1 MAEEV
6 LQVVAEVVVD
16 HSECLAVL
24 VVVSMVVKEEVN
36 LHMATDTP
44 LHQHQQS
51 DLHMPHNMVLDNQEA
66 MEGVEVAE
74 ASMVALEEDHM
85 EELVEA
91 RASS

>member
-16 HSECLAVL
+16 HSECQAAL
-24 VVVSMVVKEEVN
+24 VVVPLVVKEEVN
-36 LHMATDTP
+36 LLTATGTP
-44 LHQHQQS
+44 LHQHLLS

-66 MEGVEVAE
+66 TEGVVVAE
-74 ASMVALEEDHM
+74 ASMVAPEEDLM
-85 EELVEA
+85 EELVEV